1 MNLLILDIFNLVSK
15 EFGLQLAIVVRL
27 ALVSIVEALDVNGRS
42 DAVSLSSF
50 EVLSE
55 VLVSAPV
62 GGGKAVFTH
71 VLALRVEVGS
81 LLLERHV
88 SAKIRLGVGLFINLG
103 KFTRDQRRFFRHS
116 IPCGARHPFLL

>member
-15 EFGLQLAIVVRL
+15 EFGIQLAIVVRL

-42 DAVSLSSF
+42 NAVSLSSF

-62 GGGKAVFTH
+62 GGGKAVFAH
-71 VLALRVEVGS
+71 VLALGVEVGS

-88 SAKIRLGVGLFINLG
+88 SAKIRLGVELFINLG
-103 KFTRDQRRFFRHS
+103 KFTRDQRQFSRHS
-116 IPCGARHPFLL
+116 TPCGARHPFLL